1 MLACSPESRLT
12 PLGRM
17 TAMTATRRQTHI
29 WLTDVC
35 DAPRMGSAHASAEL
49 VLGTAQLGLVY
60 GAANRI
66 GQPSARDAE
75 LILRSAVSA
84 GVRWIDTAAAYGSAE
99 QRIGAALPGSKGVRV
114 VTKLDPLDEHRR
126 DLGHSATSAS
136 RSRKASAAR
145 AHVSAPIAS
154 KILLLH
160 RAHHLTMRNGAIWS
174 AVKQMR
180 DEGVI
185 YDLGVS
191 VYSPQEALAAL
202 ADRDVRHIQLPF
214 NALDWRWRS
223 ETFREALAK
232 RPGVTIHARSAL
244 LQGLLAGHND
254 ARWPE
259 GIDPADVKRA
269 LADLTR
275 DLDRDSPA
283 DLCLAYVRAQ
293 ELDRRRRRRHGK
305 FEPTRAQPRALQASA
320 HSRKTKSK
328 PSTPHCRAPA
338 NACSTPRSGPQAA

>member
-1 MLACSPESRLT
+1 
-12 PLGRM
+12 
-17 TAMTATRRQTHI
+17 
-29 WLTDVC
+29 
-35 DAPRMGSAHASAEL
+35 MGSAHASAEL

-114 VTKLDPLDEHRR
+114 VTKLDPLANIDETSGTGDIHIAVAQSVRR
-126 DLGHSATSAS
+126 SCARLGTD
-136 RSRKASAAR
+136 RLE
-145 AHVSAPIAS
+145 
-154 KILLLH
+154 ILLLH
-160 RAHHLTMRNGAIWS
+160 RAQHLTMRNGAIWT

-223 ETFREALAK
+223 DAFHEALAK

-259 GIDPADVKRA
+259 GIDPAEVKKA
-269 LADLTR
+269 LTGLTR
-275 DLDRDSPA
+275 ELDRDSPA

-293 ELDRRRRRRHGK
+293 PWIDGVVVGMESLSQLALNLALFKRPALTQDEVAAVDAK
-305 FEPTRAQPRALQASA
+305 LPRASERLLN
-320 HSRKTKSK
+320 
-328 PSTPHCRAPA
+328 PA
-338 NACSTPRSGPQAA
+338 LWAQAA